1 MFGLL
6 PLPKGGNM
14 LAHFAVRNFERNHEG
29 ASEVLRTAPPLLKRF
44 RQRDLAILCEYICQ
58 VVCA

>member
-1 MFGLL
+1 
-6 PLPKGGNM
+6 
-14 LAHFAVRNFERNHEG
+14 
-29 ASEVLRTAPPLLKRF
+29 LRTAPPLLKRF